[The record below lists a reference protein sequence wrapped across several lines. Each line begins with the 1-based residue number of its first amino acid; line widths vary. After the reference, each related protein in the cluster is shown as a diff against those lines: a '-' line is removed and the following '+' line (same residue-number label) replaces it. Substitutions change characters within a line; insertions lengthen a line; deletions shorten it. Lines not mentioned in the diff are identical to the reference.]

1 MTTITYEL
9 IFTDKDILNY
19 AEVSGDHNLIHT
31 SKIDAEKMGF
41 ESCPVHGMLV
51 MARVGSYC
59 RMSSGESKLLKVF
72 TVRFQAPVYPEY
84 KYVLELIPIKES
96 VLQFTLSSSTDEQIV
111 MKGKAQL
118 TPR

>member
-19 AEVSGDHNLIHT
+19 AEVSGDHNPIHT
-31 SKIDAEKMGF
+31 SKCDAEKMGF
-41 ESCPVHGMLV
+41 ESCPIQGMLV

-59 RMSSGESKLLKVF
+59 RMSSGESKLLKEF
-72 TVRFQAPVYPEY
+72 IVRFQAPVYPEY

-96 VLQFTLSSSTDEQIV
+96 VLHFTLSYSTNQKLV
-111 MKGKAQL
+111 MKGKARL
-118 TPR
+118 TLR